1 MSIGLSYIHGGVI
14 TPRVSDHLVIA
25 TIFSVFF

>member
-1 MSIGLSYIHGGVI
+1 MSTGLSYIHGGVI